1 MSNHEF
7 QGYIGMPILADR
19 APEATDPSASA
30 DVLWDGLRAE
40 AEDACRRAPQ
50 LAPLFLDSIINQPS
64 FEAAVIH
71 RVASRLKN
79 DVISMPLI
87 IRAFQQ
93 AVTADQNIAVAFRS
107 DISAVRQSDPACGRF
122 IEPLLYF
129 KGFHA
134 IQTHRLAH
142 WLWNNGER
150 GFSLYLQSRASEVF
164 QTDVHPGARFGQ
176 GIILAHATGL
186 VVGET
191 AVVADQ
197 VSMLHAVTLGGTG
210 KEAGDRHP
218 KIGRGVLIGTGAKI
232 LGNIVIGDHARVA
245 PGSVVL
251 RAVPKRASV
260 AGVPARVMRV
270 ERKP

>member
-1 MSNHEF
+1 MRNHDP
-7 QGYIGMPILADR
+7 QGDIGVASR
-19 APEATDPSASA
+19 AERPPEAIDPSAS
-30 DVLWDGLRAE
+30 VNLLWDCLRAE

-71 RVASRLKN
+71 RVASRLKD
-79 DVISMPLI
+79 DVISLPLI
-87 IRAFQQ
+87 IRTFQQ
-93 AVTADQNIAVAFRS
+93 AVAADETISVAFRH
-107 DISAVRQSDPACGRF
+107 DMAAIRHSDPACGRF

-150 GFSLYLQSRASEVF
+150 GFSLRLQSRASEVF
-164 QTDVHPGARFGQ
+164 QTDIHPGARFGQ
-176 GIILAHATGL
+176 GIVLTHATGL

-197 VSMLHAVTLGGTG
+197 VSILHAVTLGGTG

-218 KIGRGVLIGTGAKI
+218 EIGRGVHIDIGAKI
-232 LGNIVIGDHARVA
+232 LGNIVIGDHARIA
-245 PGSVVL
+245 AGSVVL
-251 RAVPKRASV
+251 RAVPERACV
-260 AGVPARVMRV
+260 AGVPARVLCV
-270 ERKP
+270 ERNP